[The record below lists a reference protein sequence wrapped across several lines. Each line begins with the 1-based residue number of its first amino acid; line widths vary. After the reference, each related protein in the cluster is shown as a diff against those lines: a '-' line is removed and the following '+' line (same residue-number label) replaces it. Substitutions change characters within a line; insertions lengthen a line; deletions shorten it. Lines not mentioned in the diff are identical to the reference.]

1 MQIEAE
7 SPARLLT
14 LLYHTAK
21 TLYRKF
27 ETNVPRN
34 ETVRS
39 RSQFRHSCFVRE
51 RFIHILFTRDRS
63 AYSAAGK

>member
-7 SPARLLT
+7 SPASLLT
-14 LLYHTAK
+14 LLYYTAK

-34 ETVRS
+34 EIARS
-39 RSQFRHSCFVRE
+39 RSKFLHSCFDE
-51 RFIHILFTRDRS
+51 RFIYSHDRS
-63 AYSAAGK
+63 AYSAALK